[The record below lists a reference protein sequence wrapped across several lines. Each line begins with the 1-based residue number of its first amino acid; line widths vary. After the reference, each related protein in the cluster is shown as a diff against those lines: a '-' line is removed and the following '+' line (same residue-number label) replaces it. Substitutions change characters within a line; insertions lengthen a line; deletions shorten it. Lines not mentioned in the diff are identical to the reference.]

1 VLFSVFSVALI
12 RQVVQNAS
20 SHDGCCKQFG
30 PENPLMHLVRGLANA
45 LLLEATAG
53 FLVFFCWTLIKT
65 SS

>member
-1 VLFSVFSVALI
+1 
-12 RQVVQNAS
+12 
-20 SHDGCCKQFG
+20 
-30 PENPLMHLVRGLANA
+30 MHLVRGLANA